1 MYFQKYMHISIVSMP
16 DVYACIMH
24 FYACIIH
31 IKYMSEI
38 YVRQKYMY
46 LRNIYMSKIDA
57 Y

>member
-16 DVYACIMH
+16 DIYACIMH

-38 YVRQKYMY
+38 HVRQKYMY